1 MTKGK
6 IVLVPFPFDDLSTRK
21 VRPAA
26 CLTEAVGPHRH
37 LVLAFITSRIPDPL
51 LDSDLVL
58 DSEHPDFTETRLQVS
73 STLSL
78 HLLMMVTTS
87 LIQRELGELSSEL
100 QSQVASKLQR
110 LFGM

>member
-1 MTKGK
+1 MTRGK

-37 LVLAFITSRIPDPL
+37 LVLAFITSRIPSPL
-51 LDSDLVL
+51 LDSDLVV
-58 DSEHPDFTETRLQVS
+58 DSDHPDFAGTGLQVS
-73 STLSL
+73 STLRL
-78 HLLMMVTTS
+78 HRLMTATTG
-87 LIQRELGELSSEL
+87 LIERELGELSSEL
-100 QSQVASKLQR
+100 PSQVASKLQR

>member
-1 MTKGK
+1 VTRGK
-6 IVLVPFPFDDLSTRK
+6 IVLVPFPFEDLSTRK

-26 CLTEAVGPHRH
+26 CLTEEVGPHRH
-37 LVLAFITSRIPDPL
+37 LVLAFITSRIPSPL
-51 LDSDLVL
+51 LDSDLVV
-58 DSEHPDFTETRLQVS
+58 DSDHPDFAGTGLQVS
-73 STLSL
+73 STLRL
-78 HLLMMVTTS
+78 HRLMTVTTG